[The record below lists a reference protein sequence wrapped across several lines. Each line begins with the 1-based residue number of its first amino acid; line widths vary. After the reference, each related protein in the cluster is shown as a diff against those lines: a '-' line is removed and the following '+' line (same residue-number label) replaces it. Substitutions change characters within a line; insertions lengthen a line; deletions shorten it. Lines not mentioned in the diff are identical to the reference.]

1 MASFFSKARLATFS
15 KFAAGAT
22 ITGAAGFHLWTRQ
35 CAFDDTF
42 TPANDTLFQH
52 SLLKKV
58 NPNNNPDFHDCCY
71 RTVPFDKLRPDLVED
86 ALSGGSKLVETY
98 SAGVWGRYGEHVPVA
113 VRAIWQ
119 EADFDTQAFNIQRK
133 IMEMARKD
141 ESNAGD
147 LWEKDELLK
156 STYPVG
162 TAFADDFIV
171 IEKSPSSILLRGGL
185 SPRVAPDGP
194 RELDSI
200 ISLGADL
207 DRQAR
212 VVSFKL
218 KSILLN
224 GVSDGNDAP
233 LPGPAVFLHQQYAR
247 LLVTAGV
254 DHCVA

>member
-1 MASFFSKARLATFS
+1 MASFFSKARLATIS
-15 KFAAGAT
+15 KFTAGTT
-22 ITGAAGFHLWTRQ
+22 ITGAAGLHLWTRQ
-35 CAFDDTF
+35 CAFDDNF
-42 TPANDTLFQH
+42 TPANDPLFQH
-52 SLLKKV
+52 SLLKMV
-58 NPNNNPDFHDCCY
+58 NPKNNPDFHDCCY

-98 SAGVWGRYGEHVPVA
+98 SAGVWGRY
-113 VRAIWQ
+113 
-119 EADFDTQAFNIQRK
+119 AFNIQRK

-147 LWEKDELLK
+147 LWEKEELLK

-162 TAFADDFIV
+162 TTFADDFIV
-171 IEKSPSSILLRGGL
+171 IERSPSSILLRGGL

-200 ISLGADL
+200 ITLDADL

-224 GVSDGNDAP
+224 GVSDGKGAP
-233 LPGPAVFLHQQYAR
+233 LPGPAVFLHQQYAK
-247 LLVTAGV
+247 LLVTAGA

>member
-42 TPANDTLFQH
+42 TPANDPLFQH

-71 RTVPFDKLRPDLVED
+71 RTVSFDKLRPDLVED

-98 SAGVWGRYGEHVPVA
+98 SAGVWGRY
-113 VRAIWQ
+113 
-119 EADFDTQAFNIQRK
+119 AFNIQRK

-141 ESNAGD
+141 KSNAGD
-147 LWEKDELLK
+147 LWEKEELLK
-156 STYPVG
+156 STYPIG

-200 ISLGADL
+200 ITLDADL

-224 GVSDGNDAP
+224 GVSDGNGAP
-233 LPGPAVFLHQQYAR
+233 LPGPAVFLHQQYAK

>member
-42 TPANDTLFQH
+42 TPANDPIFQH

-98 SAGVWGRYGEHVPVA
+98 SAGVWGRY
-113 VRAIWQ
+113 
-119 EADFDTQAFNIQRK
+119 AFNIQRK

-147 LWEKDELLK
+147 LWEKEELLK

-233 LPGPAVFLHQQYAR
+233 LPGPAVFLHRQYAR

-254 DHCVA
+254 DHCVACYP

>member
-22 ITGAAGFHLWTRQ
+22 ITSAVGFHLWTRQ
-35 CAFDDTF
+35 CAFDDKF
-42 TPANDTLFQH
+42 TPANDPLFQH

-58 NPNNNPDFHDCCY
+58 NPKNNLDFHDCCY
-71 RTVPFDKLRPDLVED
+71 RTVSFDKLRPDLVED

-98 SAGVWGRYGEHVPVA
+98 SAGVWGRY
-113 VRAIWQ
+113 
-119 EADFDTQAFNIQRK
+119 AFNIQRK
-133 IMEMARKD
+133 IMEMSRKD
-141 ESNAGD
+141 GSNAGD

-162 TAFADDFIV
+162 TTFADDFIV

-200 ISLGADL
+200 ITLDADL
-207 DRQAR
+207 DRKAR

-224 GVSDGNDAP
+224 GVSDGKDAP
-233 LPGPAVFLHQQYAR
+233 LPGPAVFLHQQYAK
-247 LLVTAGV
+247 LLVTAGA